1 MTFETE
7 PDPLDGAL
15 SAAEILSTEYPA
27 IEYVVPGIIPEG
39 LTLLA
44 ASPKIGKSWMVLGI
58 GLAAASGG
66 KALGAIHVD
75 KRPVLYLALEDGE
88 RRLKNRLKKINATPE
103 KSLTFKT
110 SLNGFAPGVVI
121 GAFLERH
128 AGEKPLIILDTL
140 GKVRGISSGN
150 DNYGRDYTQ
159 MSSLKDLVDDHPG
172 SALVVVHHTNKAE
185 HQDFLAGISGTQG
198 LAGAADTIAV
208 IKRERGTGA
217 SALHVT
223 SRDAAEG
230 EYAVTMSDGVWTLNG
245 STLEEASQAAQHQAV
260 VGGTG
265 DVMQQIL
272 AVVERYPEGV
282 RPQEVVTLTGLE
294 KNTVDVYLKRAFD
307 AGRVARPK
315 RGTYT
320 PVSSVSSVSF
330 PGSGTPE
337 LTQLTELT
345 YTDGDDS
352 TGQHTNNTHHL
363 EVVR

>member
-1 MTFETE
+1 MSDETTS
-7 PDPLDGAL
+7 PTGADPLDGAI

-66 KALGAIHVD
+66 QALGAIQVSR
-75 KRPVLYLALEDGE
+75 RPVLYLALEDGE
-88 RRLKNRLKKINATPE
+88 RRLKNRLNKINATPE
-103 KSLTFKT
+103 RTLTFMT
-110 SLNGFAPGVVI
+110 SLNGFTPGAVI
-121 GAFLERH
+121 GTFLERH

-140 GKVRGISSGN
+140 GKVRGVSNGN

-159 MSSLKDLVDDHPG
+159 MSQLKDMVDAHPG
-172 SALVVVHHTNKAE
+172 SALLVVHHTNKAE

-230 EYAVTMSDGVWTLNG
+230 EYAVTMTDGVWTLNG
-245 STLEEASQAAQHQAV
+245 STLEEASQAAQHQSV
-260 VGGTG
+260 IGGTG

-272 AVVERYPEGV
+272 AVIEKYPEGV
-282 RPQEVVTLTGLE
+282 RPQEIVTLTGLE

-330 PGSGTPE
+330 PGLDTPE
-337 LTQLTELT
+337 LTQLTKLT
-345 YTDGDDS
+345 QPEGAESKGDAA
-352 TGQHTNNTHHL
+352 
-363 EVVR
+363 